1 MDVEAV
7 SLFTALLSLVAL
19 AGAAGLVVVGV
30 VSWRSGG
37 TRLVRLRA
45 DLAAA
50 SLWLAFAVAL
60 SSMLGSLYMSEVAKF
75 TPCVLCWYQR
85 IAMYPLALLL
95 GIAAV
100 RRDRSIRVYGMA
112 LAGVGAVIST
122 YHTWLQAFP
131 SSGSSFCTVE
141 APCTQRHVWELGF
154 VSIPFMAL
162 AGFLAILALLGIGL
176 GNRGLPGNDGIDD
189 DVEEADT
196 GATDESRDVVPPSPT
211 PDTAG
216 RPVAGVGA
224 ATDQERT
231 S

>member
-19 AGAAGLVVVGV
+19 AGAVALVVIGV

-60 SSMLGSLYMSEVAKF
+60 TAMLGSLYMSEIAKF

-131 SSGSSFCTVE
+131 SSSSSFCTVE

-176 GNRGLPGNDGIDD
+176 GNQPPAGNDRDD
-189 DVEEADT
+189 GDVVEADT
-196 GATDESRDVVPPSPT
+196 DAAERRAAPPSPSSSR
-211 PDTAG
+211 
-216 RPVAGVGA
+216 RPVAVGVPA
-224 ATDQERT
+224 DQERT